1 MPRANRGRRL
11 PARPGDL
18 VTLLI
23 RHAESVWNEH
33 FGSSRIDV
41 GLPDPPLTARGVEQA
56 RRAADRLRAERITRL
71 VTSPYR
77 RTLQTASILAAE
89 LRVPITIDP
98 IVRERCAFSCDQGSA
113 PADLA
118 REWPELDFAGLGE
131 LWWGGVIESWPSLA
145 ARCAAFRTRMAAA
158 PDRDEVA
165 VVSHW
170 GFIRGLTGAELHN
183 TDTIRLAHAAASPDN

>member
-1 MPRANRGRRL
+1 
-11 PARPGDL
+11 

-33 FGSSRIDV
+33 FGASRIDV
-41 GLPDPPLTARGVEQA
+41 GLPDPPLTTRGVEQA
-56 RRAADRLRAERITRL
+56 HRAAERLRDARL
-71 VTSPYR
+71 SRLIASPYR
-77 RTLQTASILAAE
+77 RTLQTAGILAAE
-89 LRVPITIDP
+89 LGLPITIDP
-98 IVRERCAFSCDQGSA
+98 TVRERCAFSCDQGSP

-118 REWPELDFAGLGE
+118 REWPELDFSGLE
-131 LWWGGVIESWPSLA
+131 EVWWGGVIESWPSLA
-145 ARCAAFRTRMAAA
+145 ARCAAFRARILAA

-183 TDTIRLAHAAASPDN
+183 TDSIRLAHDAAPPDL